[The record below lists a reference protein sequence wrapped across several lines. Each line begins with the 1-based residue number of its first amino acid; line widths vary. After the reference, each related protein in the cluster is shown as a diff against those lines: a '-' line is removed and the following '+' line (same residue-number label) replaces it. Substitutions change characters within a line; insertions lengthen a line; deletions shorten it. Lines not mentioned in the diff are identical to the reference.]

1 MRVDLDDLFWHQ
13 ARDLLDYCLEHHID
27 LGNCLE
33 IKAIWG
39 QPLRMA
45 DETKPWVID
54 LPEEHVTWLALKGI
68 I

>member
-1 MRVDLDDLFWHQ
+1 MKIEMDNLYWYQ
-13 ARDLLDYCLEHHID
+13 ARDLLDYCLDKGID

-45 DETKPWVID
+45 DDTKPWIINV
-54 LPEEHVTWLALKGI
+54 PEEHATWLALKGI